1 MKSLPKIS
9 IIIPIYNVEPY
20 IAECLQ
26 SVMRQTY
33 NGSIECILV
42 DDCGTD
48 RSVDIVEQLI
58 KDYNIANQKSKIK
71 NPISFRILHHNHNRG
86 LSAARNTGTDAAT
99 GDYIYY
105 LDSDDYISDNCMEIL
120 TLPLHD
126 YDYDMVVGGMKP
138 FGGNRD
144 GCEPQR
150 DSGPI
155 MSKQAIFEAFY
166 IKKLF
171 WGVAWNRL
179 VKRCLFDSHDLT
191 FLEGQIHEDELWMY
205 KRCLAIESLYI
216 QNSVTYYYRIRE
228 DGIMGKRLLNTDKLF
243 QSFYSSIDYVLSHP
257 ANISRDIWEKVVW
270 YYMWFYIPRSIQLF
284 KNTWPQYS
292 SIRRRM
298 DYQPLRNWR
307 KGEMTFKELKNQ
319 LHYALPPFCGYMYL
333 KYCKL
338 KHVVKDELKRII
350 K

>member
-9 IIIPIYNVEPY
+9 IIVPIYNVEPY
-20 IAECLQ
+20 IAECIQ

-33 NGSIECILV
+33 AGPIECILI

-48 RSVDIVEQLI
+48 NSIGIAEQLI
-58 KDYNIANQKSKIK
+58 EDYTIENQKSKFK

-86 LSAARNTGTDAAT
+86 LSAARNTGTDAAK

-138 FGGNRD
+138 FGGNCD
-144 GCEPQR
+144 DCEPQR

-216 QNSVTYYYRIRE
+216 QNKTTYNYRMR
-228 DGIMGKRLLNTDKLF
+228 DDSIMGKREKNISKRAK
-243 QSFYSSIDYVLSHP
+243 SHYASVEYVLSHP
-257 ANISRDIWEKVVW
+257 AKVDIDLQNSAIR
-270 YYMWFYIPRSIQLF
+270 YFMGMYLSTSIQLF
-284 KNTWPQYS
+284 QNTWPQYKDL
-292 SIRRRM
+292 RKRF
-298 DYQPLRNWR
+298 DYHPLLLW
-307 KGEMTFKELKNQ
+307 KQGKMSLKDVKHQ
-319 LHYALPPFCGYMYL
+319 LHYALPPFLGYIYM
-333 KYCKL
+333 KIRKL
-338 KHVVKDELKRII
+338 KQTIL
-350 K
+350 